1 MTKKLTFLIA
11 AAVML
16 LTMMA
21 TTGTMWGQSDYST
34 TYTSGVTLSTTG
46 GTSASTCKVIVTGT
60 TEYDGIKAGTSKVAG
75 AMVITVPSGT
85 KYLHIHV
92 AAWNNE
98 SVTLSVTPNTNISP
112 SSISLTADS
121 GVSGSGS
128 TYTLG
133 TSANASTNYY
143 KVITFTNALTANT
156 DLTFTASSGKRF
168 VIWGV
173 NAEEASSPST
183 PSITANNVDIT
194 YDATNGSIGYTLNNA
209 TGNVTA
215 EVTTGD
221 WLTLGTVTSS
231 TVPFTCTAN
240 EAAAARTATVT
251 LSFTGATDKVVTVTQ
266 AAAPVIYT
274 TISDIFDAATT
285 TETSVNVT
293 FNNWVVS
300 GVSTNGKN
308 VYVTDGTNGLIIF
321 YTSNMSATFSAGQI
335 LSGENVSCT
344 LKLYNGA
351 AELLNVDAGDLTI
364 TTGGTVTP
372 ADIEMANLAG
382 VNTGAL
388 LHYDG
393 LTCTVNNNKYYL
405 TDGTTSLQLY
415 NALFAFSNPVAG
427 KVYNITGVY
436 VQYNN
441 TKEIMPRS
449 TDDIEVVET
458 EVADPVFS
466 PTAGT
471 YAEAQTVTMSCTTE
485 GAAIH
490 YTTDGTE
497 PDGNSTQYTEPISV
511 STTTTFKAKA
521 IKGDDA
527 SAVITATYH
536 ICSAENPYTVAQA
549 LAFHEYPTSTIWVHG
564 IVSTAPTAAPNNGQ
578 LTYYISDNGEATNQ
592 LQIYK
597 GKGLNEASFTAQDDI
612 QVGDIVTVTGTVK
625 IYNTTTEF
633 DAGNYL
639 TSFERPVEPSI
650 TVANATVNV
659 GAEGGEGT
667 LTVTYENI
675 TEIAAEVWFCNAA
688 GTEDATYDWI
698 TANINN
704 TTNNVDYLVESND
717 GAERTAYFKVWAY
730 DDEFNE
736 VYSNLVTV
744 TQAEYVA
751 PTPSIAVTP
760 TLVEA
765 TAEETDG
772 TITVTLTAIDNN
784 DIEVH
789 WFESDG
795 TTTATYDWIL
805 ADVDSN
811 NDIAYVI
818 EENTGDARSAYF
830 KVYGMDS
837 EANDVYSEL
846 VTINQAAADTPVI
859 PHVTWDLSIA
869 SYDEITDPDIV
880 TWSSIYATMTNSSK
894 SGGTSASN
902 YLGGDANNRT
912 SSRFYN
918 GNTLTIAPSDGYAIT
933 SVVFT
938 ATSNSYASTLKNSDW
953 TNATASMEEGNDVKV
968 VTVTPTNGSNDI
980 VAAIGGT
987 CGFTAVT
994 VYYVVDNTPS
1004 IAITPAAISGVPCLG
1019 GGGTLTVTCSNMGDS
1034 PSLSIVFCDSQ
1045 GTTAEYN
1052 WISAVFNGDGN
1063 VVGTIYQNTGAAR
1076 TAYLKV
1082 CGTAPNETQV
1092 CSNIVSI
1099 AQEAYNDPTTTV
1111 TSLPFAFD
1119 GSKDDIATTE
1129 GIVENGLDD
1138 GYSSSP
1144 RLKFKTQGA
1153 HVVLHFNEAPGTLTY
1168 DIKGDG
1174 FSGGTFTVMT
1184 STDNNTYTAL
1194 QTYTT
1199 LSGEVQHESFN
1210 NLDENVR
1217 YIKWIYTTKEDGK
1230 VALGNIGLTKASN
1243 EPSITANDINLAYNA
1258 EEGEIAYTIN
1268 HPVEGGEVSV
1278 EVIGTATWLYLDNV
1292 DETNHKVPFNCDAN
1306 IGFERSAT
1314 VRLTYTYNTDQTAT
1328 KDVTITQAANPDPI
1342 NNISEI
1348 TAEGT
1353 YAVRGTIVAKSQRG
1367 FIVGDGTGY
1376 IYYYNTSYDQSAY
1389 NIGDKVKLSGSV
1401 VAYGKVFEFN
1411 NSTTVTA
1418 STTSNYDPANA
1429 YPTEL
1434 TGAQMQSIVG
1444 SSTNRLSEFVV
1455 YHGTLSVSVSGN
1467 NTYYNITNISGAT
1480 TATGSI
1486 SYPLNTDFASLD
1498 GEQVTVIGYFV
1509 GISST
1514 RYNTMIGEIVKT
1526 PSIVADDVTI
1536 QYNETS
1542 GSITYTISDAASD
1555 GWFNAEVEDGSWL
1568 TITQPIGDDAVAFTC
1583 EENTGDE
1590 ARSETVTLMYLYQNN
1605 QDTIEKTVTV
1615 TQQAYTA
1622 PVVSITVDPAELNVN
1637 AEEHNGALTVTY
1649 ENVSTT
1655 GAEVYFCTE
1664 GGEAAT
1670 YEWLDAEIN
1679 NDNNVYYAMD
1689 ANTGAARTAY
1699 LKVKNGDVYSNLVTI
1714 NQAAY
1719 VPPVVTDDYEL
1730 FSGTL
1735 VEGDYIV
1742 YYEGYA
1748 MKSKVVSNRL
1758 SYEIV
1763 EPANDVISTANDSIV
1778 WHIAPSDT
1786 TGYWTIYNT
1795 AVEKYAASTGSKNQ
1809 AQLLA
1814 GCDNNNALWAVTGTE
1829 TYEFENKA
1837 RAAAGSN
1844 PGNKWLRN
1852 NSTNGFA
1859 CYANSTGGALSL
1871 YKKVDNSPSIAADNV
1886 VIEHNE
1892 TSGSII
1898 YTINNYVEGTMVATT
1913 TADWIS
1919 NFEYEQVDEL
1929 GSVDFTA
1936 TANTTYES
1944 RSATVTLTFTY
1955 GNSKAT
1961 VTKDVTVT
1969 QNGQP
1974 SITVSPATAN
1984 VAFAGGD
1991 PEFTVTYESLEITSA
2006 TDFDVEFYETSTST
2020 TAGNQPT
2027 WITNAAITGNTTDGF
2042 TLTVTVAAN
2051 DGAAR
2056 EAYLK
2061 VYALDGNLEYVRSN
2075 LVTISQAAFVQLATY
2090 SLVTS
2095 VDNIVSG
2102 KHYIIAS
2109 SADDGAA
2116 YAMGNQNGNNRK
2128 GYAVT
2133 VANGQI
2139 TETEGVYEFVIN
2151 THETSN
2157 NEIVYTIYDAVTPG
2171 YLYASSS
2178 SANQLKTTT
2187 TLNDNGQWAIEISN
2201 TGAATITAQGSNSR
2215 KLMRYNPNNN
2225 SPIFACY
2232 ATNTTTGNAPCLY
2245 VKDNDINFEY
2255 YGGVVAYPGNSIPA
2269 GGSITVGEG
2278 SVLTVPTGFT
2288 NTDPYAFIIQD
2299 GGQVIYNGTGTFN
2312 ATLQNNVTAYS
2323 NEPGV
2328 SDGWYLI
2335 ASPVD
2340 NLPTSEVGTGTYD
2353 LFAYDEE
2360 HAYWYSNNG
2369 TGAPFTELHR
2379 GQGYLYANSAN
2390 QLLAYAGTMG
2400 ATNENITKPLSYTS
2414 TLGDDVRG
2422 FNLMGNPFTRNIK
2435 LGDMELG
2442 GITLTQFYVMNAAR
2456 TGLQSIDNASYEI
2469 KPGEGFFVQATAEY
2483 QTLEF
2488 NPTSKGLEDIK
2499 FIKIVAG
2506 NENGTDNAYI
2516 NLSCGNTLRKMN
2528 IADLTNVYVMN
2539 DDKDFAAARI
2549 EELAGTMPVNFE
2561 AVEDGTYTI
2570 TVEAKFI
2577 EAHNMHLIDNF
2588 TGADIDLMVE
2598 PSYTF
2603 NATTNDN
2610 AERFT
2615 LVFDFNNYTGCNENY
2630 TSDNFIYQSG
2640 DEIIVNGE
2648 GELKVFD
2655 VLGRF
2660 VMSQNVSG
2668 VERINKPA
2676 QTGVYI
2682 FMMNGNAQKIVVK

>member
-85 KYLHIHV
+85 KYLHIHA

-173 NAEEASSPST
+173 NAEAAGSPST
-183 PSITANNVDIT
+183 PSITASNVNLA
-194 YDATNGSIGYTLNNA
+194 YDATQGSIGYTLNNA

-221 WLTLGTVTSS
+221 WLTLGTITASA
-231 TVPFTCTAN
+231 VPFTCSAN
-240 EAAAARTATVT
+240 EAAAARTAQVT

-266 AAAPVIYT
+266 AGNPNVVNNIEDITAAGNYT
-274 TISDIFDAATT
+274 VKGTIVAMSTRGFVLGDGTGYVYYYYGNNFSTTYTIGDVVKLSGDVTASSSYKVFQFTSSATITAATESNYVAEDPT
-285 TETSVNVT
+285 VLSGADMDAQVASTAAVSLSNYVQYQGTLT
-293 FNNWVVS
+293 VS
-300 GVSTNGKN
+300 GT
-308 VYVTDGTNGLIIF
+308 Y
-321 YTSNMSATFSAGQI
+321 
-335 LSGENVSCT
+335 
-344 LKLYNGA
+344 
-351 AELLNVDAGDLTI
+351 
-364 TTGGTVTP
+364 
-372 ADIEMANLAG
+372 
-382 VNTGAL
+382 
-388 LHYDG
+388 
-393 LTCTVNNNKYYL
+393 
-405 TDGTTSLQLY
+405 
-415 NALFAFSNPVAG
+415 
-427 KVYNITGVY
+427 YNITSIDGASTAKGSISY
-436 VQYNN
+436 P
-441 TKEIMPRS
+441 TS
-449 TDDIEVVET
+449 TDFTSLNGKVVTVTGYYVGVSSNQYYNTMIGSIE
-458 EVADPVFS
+458 EVITSVATPTFS
-466 PTAGT
+466 PAAGT
-471 YAEAQTVTMSCTTE
+471 FTTAQTVTINCTTN

-698 TANINN
+698 TADINN

-717 GAERTAYFKVWAY
+717 GVERTAYFKVWAY

-818 EENTGDARSAYF
+818 AENTGDARSAYF

-968 VTVTPTNGSNDI
+968 VTVTPTIGSNDI

-1045 GTTAEYN
+1045 GTAAEYN

-1184 STDNNTYTAL
+1184 SPDNNTYTAL

-1199 LSGEVQHESFN
+1199 LSGEIQHESFN

-1268 HPVEGGEVSV
+1268 HPVEGGEVSA
-1278 EVIGTATWLYLDNV
+1278 EVIGTATWLYLDDV

-1444 SSTNRLSEFVV
+1444 SSTNRLSDFVV

-1622 PVVSITVDPAELNVN
+1622 PVATITVDPAELNVN
-1637 AEEHNGALTVTY
+1637 EEEHNGVLTVTY

-1655 GAEVYFCTE
+1655 GAEVYFCTA

-1837 RAAAGSN
+1837 RAAGSN

-1852 NSTNGFA
+1852 NGTNGFA

-1974 SITVSPATAN
+1974 SITVTPATAN
-1984 VAFAGGD
+1984 VAFAGGA
-1991 PEFTVTYESLEITSA
+1991 PAFTIAYESLDITST
-2006 TDFDVEFYETSTST
+2006 TDFDVAYYETSTSSAT
-2020 TAGNQPT
+2020 ITKPE
-2027 WITNAAITGNTTDGF
+2027 WITSAVISGNTTDGF
-2042 TLTVTVAAN
+2042 IMTVTVAAN

-2061 VYALDGNLEYVRSN
+2061 VYALDENIEPVYSG
-2075 LVTISQAAFVQLATY
+2075 LVTISQAEHTQLATY
-2090 SLVTS
+2090 TLVTDAS
-2095 VDNIVSG
+2095 QIVSG
-2102 KHYIIAS
+2102 KHYVIAS
-2109 SADDGAA
+2109 GTNGNVK
-2116 YAMGNQNGNNRK
+2116 AMGSQASNNRN
-2128 GYAVT
+2128 AVAVEVNNYT
-2133 VANGQI
+2133 I
-2139 TETEGVYEFVIN
+2139 SETEGVFEFVIN
-2151 THETSN
+2151 GPQVIDEVS
-2157 NEIVYTIYDAVTPG
+2157 YFTIYDTNENSTG
-2171 YLYASSS
+2171 YLYAAGAGGSSS
-2178 SANQLKTTT
+2178 SNHLKTRATIGNDGKGIWTISITDNKVDIIAQATGRNKMRYNSSSNCFSCYASNQQDIYLYVKNYDTDLEFYGNTT
-2187 TLNDNGQWAIEISN
+2187 YTNLTISN
-2201 TGAATITAQGSNSR
+2201 NETLTITAG
-2215 KLMRYNPNNN
+2215 
-2225 SPIFACY
+2225 
-2232 ATNTTTGNAPCLY
+2232 AT
-2245 VKDNDINFEY
+2245 
-2255 YGGVVAYPGNSIPA
+2255 
-2269 GGSITVGEG
+2269 
-2278 SVLTVPTGFT
+2278 LTVTGSLT
-2288 NTDPYAFIIQD
+2288 NEGTAANLIIED

-2312 ATLQNNVTAYS
+2312 ATLQENVTGYGDDPTVAS
-2323 NEPGV
+2323 
-2328 SDGWYLI
+2328 GWYLI

-2340 NLPTSEVGTGTYD
+2340 GLPTSTVGTGTYD
-2353 LFAYDEE
+2353 LFAYNEE
-2360 HAYWYSNNG
+2360 YAYWYSNNG

-2400 ATNENITKPLSYTS
+2400 ATNENIEKELSYTS

-2442 GITLTQFYVMNAAR
+2442 GTTLTQFYVMNAAR

-2469 KPGEGFFVQATAEY
+2469 KPGEGFFVQATAEN

-2603 NATTNDN
+2603 TATTNDN

-2630 TSDNFIYQSG
+2630 TSENFVYQSG